1 MEHSFIKG
9 FSVLFGF
16 DFGIPNV
23 CRIRIGDEIEDGWH
37 NAVQDRNTGDYE
49 FDRALSEYRAFV
61 DCDLDY
67 GDTVKEILITLPFS
81 DWNYEDIKS
90 LYAYTSKEFLYET
103 RNASYS
109 FDNDNDLSEVDILL
123 SNSLYEISIFDKER
137 DGHKYLKIMISQKR
151 EDATIYQALNTLVTI
166 DENNPIVFSTL
177 KEILASVETRK
188 Q

>member
-1 MEHSFIKG
+1 M
-9 FSVLFGF
+9 
-16 DFGIPNV
+16 
-23 CRIRIGDEIEDGWH
+23 
-37 NAVQDRNTGDYE
+37 
-49 FDRALSEYRAFV
+49 
-61 DCDLDY
+61 
-67 GDTVKEILITLPFS
+67 
-81 DWNYEDIKS
+81 
-90 LYAYTSKEFLYET
+90 
-103 RNASYS
+103 
-109 FDNDNDLSEVDILL
+109 DILL

>member
-1 MEHSFIKG
+1 MCH
-9 FSVLFGF
+9 
-16 DFGIPNV
+16 
-23 CRIRIGDEIEDGWH
+23 IRIGNEIEDGWL

-49 FDRALSEYRAFV
+49 FDRALSEYYAFV

-67 GDTVKEILITLPFS
+67 GDTVKEILIILPFF
-81 DWNYEDIKS
+81 DWNYENVKA
-90 LYAYTSKEFLYET
+90 LYAYTSKEFHYET

-123 SNSLYEISIFDKER
+123 SNFLYEISIFDEER
-137 DGHKYLKIMISQKR
+137 DGHKYLKIRISQKR
-151 EDATIYQALNTLVTI
+151 EDVNIYQAINTLVTI
-166 DENNPIVFSTL
+166 DENNSMVFSTL